1 MIRMFSAALLLAVP
15 GVAAVAHDYGLLSKR
30 CYESSSPD
38 QKIEACSAVIAAGRV
53 DKADLATAF
62 RNRGNA
68 YDDLGQNRRAIRD
81 YDNAISLNPND
92 AVAFNDR
99 GTSYRATE
107 QYALAIEDYDQAIR
121 LNPKNAMAFN
131 NRCLAKAV
139 LGQLEQGLAD
149 CNESLRLRP
158 DNANT
163 LASRGFAYLKLK
175 RYTAAIAD
183 YDAEL
188 RINPGNPFTLFGRG
202 VAKRMKGL
210 SSGGDADI
218 AAAKAIKADIA
229 DKMAKLGVEP

>member
-1 MIRMFSAALLLAVP
+1 MIRMFLAALLLAAP
-15 GVAAVAHDYGLLSKR
+15 GVAAVAHDYALLSKR
-30 CYESSSPD
+30 CYESSSPE
-38 QKIEACSAVIAAGRV
+38 QRIEACSAVIATGRV

-68 YDDLGQNRRAIRD
+68 YDELGQNRHAIRD
-81 YDNAISLNPND
+81 YDHAIAINPND
-92 AVAFNDR
+92 AGAYNDR
-99 GTSYRATE
+99 GTSYRARE
-107 QYALAIEDYDQAIR
+107 LYALAIEDYDQAIR
-121 LNPKNAMAFN
+121 LNPTYAMALS

-158 DNANT
+158 ANAHT
-163 LASRGFAYLKLK
+163 LAARGFAYLKLK
-175 RYTAAIAD
+175 RYAAALAD
-183 YDAEL
+183 YDVEL

-210 SSGGDADI
+210 SGGDADI

-229 DKMAKLGVEP
+229 DKMAKLGVEL